1 MRVLIQRVK
10 HASVTIDGAVY
21 SEIKQGYVLL
31 VGITTD
37 DTKEIS
43 EKLAKKIAQLR
54 IFEDE
59 DGKMNLDIQQVGG
72 SILSIS
78 QFTLYAD
85 TKKGNRPG
93 FSRAARPEQANP
105 LYKMFNEQLRSH
117 GLYVKTGVFGAD
129 MKVELCNDGP
139 VTIMLDSE
147 EMYG

>member
-10 HASVTIDGAVY
+10 HASVTIDGALY
-21 SEIKQGYVLL
+21 SEIQQGYVLL

-105 LYKMFNEQLRSH
+105 LYEMFNEQLRTH
-117 GLYVKTGVFGAD
+117 GLHVKTGVFGAD

>member
-10 HASVTIDGAVY
+10 HASVTIDGALY
-21 SEIKQGYVLL
+21 SEIQQGYVLL

-43 EKLAKKIAQLR
+43 EKLAKKVAQLR

-59 DGKMNLDIQQVGG
+59 AGKMNLDIQQVGG

-93 FSRAARPEQANP
+93 FSGAARPEQANP
-105 LYKMFNEQLRSH
+105 LYEMFNEQLRTH
-117 GLYVKTGVFGAD
+117 GLHVKTGVFGAD